1 MICGAPDKDR
11 GERMLQ
17 YFYQPEKFWGERMIP
32 TVPYDD
38 PEWSKQHYWK
48 GHVWAPCNWLVW
60 QGFKR
65 YADAKHR
72 AEFARRSVRL
82 FMHHW
87 NEGRQCYENYRS
99 DTVKGGDHPNY
110 TWGALLNLIAIEA
123 LCEVDENFNPVPFKD
138 SGITED
144 LTLRNI
150 PYGGKLYRIAARG
163 GKVTVQPEN

>member
-1 MICGAPDKDR
+1 
-11 GERMLQ
+11 MLQ
-17 YFYQPEKFWGERMIP
+17 YFYKPEKFWGERMVP

-38 PEWSKQHYWK
+38 PEWTKQHYWK
-48 GHVWAPCNWLVW
+48 GHVWAPANWLVW

-65 YADAKHR
+65 YADPKHR

-87 NEGRQCYENYRS
+87 NEGRQCYENCRC
-99 DTVKGGDHPNY
+99 DIAKGGAHPNY

-123 LCEVDENFNPVPFKD
+123 LCDVDENLNPVPNPN
-138 SGITED
+138 SGITEN

-150 PYGGKLYRIAARG
+150 PYGGKLYRIEARG
-163 GKVTVQPEN
+163 GKVTVSLMSEPGRQ